1 MLIENNTPFECF
13 AMPGIGPSDRPVV
26 TVVVKGTFDIQQEGP
41 AAVSAQQEPIFFAD
55 QLQDPE
61 KGGSTRFEDD
71 IATLKPRCDVVIV
84 GKALA
89 PKGSGVQVLDVGFR
103 LGKIQKIVRV
113 FGDRHWQSGGLMGDV
128 LASAPAPFAEMD
140 LIYENAFGGMDLA
153 SGDFCAEN
161 PVGRGVI
168 SGKKKENWEDKALPN
183 LEDPNNLIRSWKDR
197 PRPVGLGFIGKGW
210 TQRVRYL
217 GTYDDKWRN
226 DRYPERPL
234 DFQFDFFNAA
244 PLDQQVE
251 GYLQGD
257 ELVELF
263 HLTPQGRSSVE
274 LPGKKPVVS
283 ASRSFEG
290 SDFENVPMNLDTLC
304 LMPAEERLYLV
315 WRGLVAVE
323 KIDEPD
329 VARIKISV

>member
-1 MLIENNTPFECF
+1 MLIENNTCF
-13 AMPGIGPSDRPVV
+13 QHFALPGIGPSDGPVV
-26 TVVVKGTFDIQQEGP
+26 TVVVKGTFDIPHEGP
-41 AAVSAQQEPIFFAD
+41 AVVSAQQEPIFFGD
-55 QLQDPE
+55 QLQDPN

-71 IATLKPRCDVVIV
+71 LAIFKPRCDVVIV

-89 PKGSGVQVLDVGFR
+89 PKGSGVQVLDVGFHF
-103 LGKIQKIVRV
+103 GKIQKIVRV

-140 LIYENAFGGMDLA
+140 LVYENAFGGMDLT
-153 SGDFCAEN
+153 SGDYCAEN

-168 SGKKKENWEDKALPN
+168 SGRKKDAWEYKALPN
-183 LEDPNNLIRSWKDR
+183 LEDPNNLIKSWKDR
-197 PRPVGLGFIGKGW
+197 PRPVGFGFIGKGW
-210 TQRVRYL
+210 AQRVRYL
-217 GTYDDKWRN
+217 GAYDEKWKKE
-226 DRYPERPL
+226 RYPGRPL
-234 DFQFDFFNAA
+234 DFTFDFFNAA

-251 GYLQGD
+251 GYLKGD
-257 ELVELF
+257 ESGELF
-263 HLTPQGRSSVE
+263 HLTPEGKRSFE

-283 ASRSFEG
+283 VSRSFEG
-290 SDFENVPMNLDTLC
+290 SDFEDVSMNLDTLC
-304 LMPAEERLYLV
+304 LMPAEERFYLL